1 MYRKQPQ
8 PKPLAVA
15 VFASLAAMCSFQAF
29 AQDAATAPKQQEEA
43 KTLDTLVVTAQKR
56 EEQLQD
62 VPIVVTALSQEALQ
76 DAGVRDIKDLQT
88 LVPGL
93 TVTSTQ
99 SEAITT
105 ARIRGIGTVG
115 DNVGLESSVG
125 VVIDGVYR
133 PRNSVGFGDL
143 GELERIEVLKGP
155 QGTVFGKNTSAGVI
169 NVVTKRPDFVRS
181 GDVEFTFGT
190 PGAMGFSASF
200 NTPVGET
207 NAFRIYATQRSR
219 EGFMKVHTGA
229 GPRSERRDYDQ
240 DYNSVRAQWRITP
253 NDDLDINFIADATNR
268 DENCCTAVTT
278 VRGLTG
284 DIVNRLASDEGV
296 ALSADPEARQ
306 AWSNRGTEQRI
317 RDKGLSAEVNWNTPW
332 FGGATLT
339 SITAARDWKTVN
351 GLDFDFSTADI
362 LYRNGIGDESFSGFK
377 QFSQEFRLTGATERV
392 DWMVGMFYSDED
404 IARNESYRIG
414 SDYGA
419 YLSSALLTSINPAF
433 RNAPS
438 SNTFIQ
444 EVTGLPYSVGFGNL
458 SALDRYD
465 QNAKSI
471 ALFTNNSFHVT
482 EAFDIVLGLR
492 YTKEDTELDSLYSNP
507 SGGAACGTLLTMMQT
522 AAGQAALAGRIGNS
536 LTARNVPFALLP
548 AATRQAIISNVVGY
562 SCLPWVNPLHN
573 AASRDSHQELSE
585 KEWSGTLKFAWRIND
600 QVMTYLSGARGYKAG
615 GFNLDR
621 VQSSNGLSSGGAGVL
636 PVLDTSFPG
645 EFVDSYELGAKTTW
659 LGGTLLLNAA
669 LFHQTYS
676 DFQLNSFLGTSFVV
690 RSIPEVVSRGIDTE
704 VLWQS
709 ASVKGLMLQGGVTY
723 AKTEYDDSIPGCDF
737 VGPSQVSA
745 TCPSVGAL
753 YKLPGSQVSFAPEV
767 SASAAVT
774 YEWALDEGV
783 MARFNIGA
791 KYMSEFNT
799 GSDLDPEKMQDAF
812 TVVNARI
819 GVGASDRSWALELWG
834 LNIFNKYYNQVG
846 FDAPLQNLSP
856 LPNNALNSF
865 NAFPGAPATYGITFR
880 KRF

>member
-1 MYRKQPQ
+1 MLRSQPQ

-15 VFASLAAMCSFQAF
+15 VFVALVSMTALPAF
-29 AQDAATAPKQQEEA
+29 AQNAPPAQQQEEA

-56 EEQLQD
+56 EEALQD

-76 DAGVRDIKDLQT
+76 DAGVRDIKDLQM

-105 ARIRGIGTVG
+105 ARIRGVGTVG

-155 QGTVFGKNTSAGVI
+155 QGTLFGKNTSAGVI
-169 NVVTKRPDFVRS
+169 NVITKRPDFVRS
-181 GDVEFTFGT
+181 GDIEVTAGT
-190 PGAMGFSASF
+190 PGALGWSASF
-200 NTPVGET
+200 NTPVGER
-207 NAFRIYATQRSR
+207 NAFRIFATQRSR
-219 EGFMKVHTGA
+219 DGFMNVQTGA
-229 GPRSERRDYDQ
+229 GPRTKREDYDQ
-240 DYNSVRAQWRITP
+240 DYNSVRAQWLLEFSDT
-253 NDDLDINFIADATNR
+253 LDINFIADTTNR

-278 VRGLTG
+278 VRGLTA
-284 DIVNRLASDEGV
+284 DIVNRLSIDEGV
-296 ALSADPEARQ
+296 ALVADPDARI
-306 AWSNRGTEQRI
+306 AFANRGTEQRI
-317 RDKGLSAEVNWNTPW
+317 RDKGLSAEVNWTSPW

-351 GLDFDFSTADI
+351 GLDFDYSTADI
-362 LYRNGIGDESFSGFK
+362 LYRRGIGDESFSGFK
-377 QFSQEFRLTGATERV
+377 QFSQEFRLTGATDRV
-392 DWMVGMFYSDED
+392 DWMVGMFYANED
-404 IARNESYRIG
+404 IERNDSYRIG

-419 YLSSALLTSINPAF
+419 YLSSAILTSINPAF

-438 SNTFIQ
+438 SNTFLQ
-444 EVTGLPYSVGFGNL
+444 EVTGLPYSVGFGDL

-465 QNAKSI
+465 QNSKSI
-471 ALFTNNSFHVT
+471 ALFTNNSFHLT
-482 EAFDIVLGLR
+482 DAFDIVLGLR
-492 YTKEDTELDSLYSNP
+492 YTKEDKEIDSQYSNP
-507 SGGAACGTLLTMMQT
+507 SGGAACGTLLTL
-522 AAGQAALAGRIGNS
+522 AATNPALLAGRIAGS
-536 LTARNVPFALLP
+536 LTARGVPFALLP
-548 AATRQAIISNVVGY
+548 GATQQTIIGQVVGFT
-562 SCLPWVNPLHN
+562 CLPWVNPQHN
-573 AASRDSHQELSE
+573 AASRDTQQERSE
-585 KEWSGTLKFAWRIND
+585 KEWSGTLKFVWRASDN
-600 QVMTYLSGARGYKAG
+600 VMTYLSGARGYKAG
-615 GFNLDR
+615 GFNFDR
-621 VQSSNGLSSGGAGVL
+621 VQSSNGLSSGGSGVR

-659 LGGTLLLNAA
+659 AGGNLLLNAT
-669 LFHQTYS
+669 LFHQTFS

-690 RSIPEVVSRGIDTE
+690 RSIPEVTSRGIDTE

-709 ASVKGLMLQGGVTY
+709 AGIKGLMLQGGVTY
-723 AKTEYDDSIPGCDF
+723 ANTEYGDTIPGCDF
-737 VGPSQVSA
+737 VGPTGLSA
-745 TCPSVGAL
+745 TCPTVGAL
-753 YKLPGSQVSFAPEV
+753 YKLPGGQVSFAPDV

-774 YEWALDEGV
+774 YEWELDQDV

-791 KYMSEFNT
+791 KYMSDFNT
-799 GSDLDPEKMQDAF
+799 GSDLDPEKEQDAY

-819 GVGASDRSWALELWG
+819 GVGASDRSWSLELWG
-834 LNIFNKYYNQVG
+834 LNVFNKYYNQVG

-856 LPNNALNSF
+856 LPNQAVNSF
-865 NAFPGAPATYGITFR
+865 NAFPGAPATYGVTFR

>member
-1 MYRKQPQ
+1 MHRKQPQ
-8 PKPLAVA
+8 PKQLAVA
-15 VFASLAAMCSFQAF
+15 VFAALVSMSALPAL
-29 AQDAATAPKQQEEA
+29 AQDAAPAQQQAA

-181 GDVEFTFGT
+181 GDFEVTI
-190 PGAMGFSASF
+190 GAPDSFGFSASY
-200 NTPVGET
+200 NTPVGER
-207 NAFRIYATQRSR
+207 NAFRIFATQRSR
-219 EGFMKVHTGA
+219 EGFMEVNTGN
-229 GPRSERRDYDQ
+229 GPRSNREDYDQ
-240 DYNSVRAQWRITP
+240 DYNSVRAQWRFVP
-253 NDDLDINFIADATNR
+253 NDDLDINVIVDSTKR

-278 VRGLTG
+278 VRGITG
-284 DIVNRLASDEGV
+284 DIVDRLASDEGV
-296 ALSADPEARQ
+296 SRVADPEARR
-306 AWSNRGTEQRI
+306 AWSNRDTTQRI
-317 RDKGLSAEVNWNTPW
+317 SDKGISAEVNWTTPW

-339 SITAARDWKTVN
+339 SITAARDWKAVN
-351 GLDFDFSTADI
+351 GLDFDFSSADI
-362 LYRNGIGDESFSGFK
+362 LYRDPVGDESYSGFK
-377 QFSQEFRLTGATERV
+377 QFSQEFRLTGATDRM
-392 DWMVGMFYSDED
+392 DWMVGMFYSHED
-404 IARNESYRIG
+404 LARNDSYRIG

-419 YLSSALLTSINPAF
+419 YLSSAILSTINPAF

-444 EVTGLPYSVGFGNL
+444 EVTAMPYSVGFGGL
-458 SALDRYD
+458 SALDVYD
-465 QNAKSI
+465 QNAKSL

-482 EAFDIVLGLR
+482 DAFDIVLGLR
-492 YTKEDTELDSLYSNP
+492 YTKEDKELDALYGNP
-507 SGGAACGTLLTMMQT
+507 SGGVACGALLQMMQT
-522 AAGQAALAGRIGNS
+522 PAGQTLLGTRIGTA
-536 LTARNVPFALLP
+536 LTARGVPFGMLP
-548 AATRQAIISNVVGY
+548 AATRQTIISNVVGY
-562 SCLPWVNPLHN
+562 TCLPWVNPLHN
-573 AASRDSHQELSE
+573 AASRDTHQERSE
-585 KEWSGTLKFAWRIND
+585 KEWSGTLKFAWRMND
-600 QVMTYLSGARGYKAG
+600 HAMVYLSGARGYKAG

-645 EFVDSYELGAKTTW
+645 EFVDSYELGTKTTW
-659 LGGTLLLNAA
+659 LGGNLLLNAT
-669 LFHQTYS
+669 LFHQAYS

-690 RSIPEVVSRGIDTE
+690 RSIPEVTSRGVDAE
-704 VLWQS
+704 VLWQ
-709 ASVKGLMLQGGVTY
+709 ARSVKGLMLQGGVTY
-723 AKTEYDDSIPGCDF
+723 AKTEYGDDIPGCDF
-737 VGPSQVSA
+737 VGPTQVSA
-745 TCPSVGAL
+745 ACPSVGAL
-753 YKLPGSQVSFAPEV
+753 YKLPGAQVSFAPEV
-767 SASAAVT
+767 SASAALT
-774 YEWALDEGV
+774 YEREIDEGV

-799 GSDLDPEKMQDAF
+799 GSDLDPEKMQDAY

-819 GVGASDRSWALELWG
+819 GVGASDRSWLLELWG
-834 LNIFNKYYNQVG
+834 LNIFNKYYTQVG

-856 LPNNALNSF
+856 LPNNPVNSF